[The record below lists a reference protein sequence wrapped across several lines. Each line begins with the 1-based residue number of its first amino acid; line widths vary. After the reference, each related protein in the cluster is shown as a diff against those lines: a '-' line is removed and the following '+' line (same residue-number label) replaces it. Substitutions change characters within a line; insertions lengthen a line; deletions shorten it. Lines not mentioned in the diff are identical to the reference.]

1 MANLGI
7 SPEELAELQEKERA
21 AILGGGLEKI
31 EKEHARGKLSARER
45 LDLLLDKGTFLEL
58 YMLAEHQCKDF
69 DMDKRIYPG
78 DGVICGWGQVEGRR
92 VAVYA
97 QDATVLGG
105 AAGVTGGRKIID
117 TIRMARLNGVP
128 CIGLIDSAGAR
139 IQEGMD
145 NVRGY
150 AEIFCENALTSGVVP
165 QISAIMGNCAGGAAY
180 SPALTDFI
188 FMVAKHG
195 RMFLTGPN
203 VIREVTGEEVDMEQ
217 LGGAR
222 VHGETSGVAHFVCA
236 TEKECIQQIKELLR
250 YLPSSNRHS
259 PPRGPRDDDP
269 HRQCDRLLDLVSSDP
284 RKSYDMV
291 EVIREIADR
300 REFLQ
305 VHRRWARNML
315 VGFVHFDGVACG
327 IVANQPKFMAGTID
341 INASDKAA
349 RFVRFCDAF
358 NIPIVTLADVP
369 GYLPGIQQEY
379 GGIIRHGAKMLYAY
393 TEATVPK
400 ITLVLRKYYGGSI
413 AAMCPLQLGAD
424 RMIAW
429 PTARLAIMGTRPAV
443 EILYGKEIRA
453 AADPDAERR
462 RREEEY
468 ENAFSKPYY
477 ASAKMLVDAVIDP
490 RDTRRQIVESLHLLA
505 EKTAPPRSW
514 RKHGN
519 IPL

>member
-1 MANLGI
+1 MEKFGI
-7 SPEELAELQEKERA
+7 SLAELAELQERERR
-21 AILGGGLEKI
+21 AILGGGLERI
-31 EKEHARGKLSARER
+31 EKEHSKGKLTARER
-45 LDLLLDKGTFLEL
+45 LDLLLDKESFIEL
-58 YMLAEHQCKDF
+58 YMLAEHQCRDF

-78 DGVICGWGQVEGRR
+78 DGVACGWGTIEGRR

-105 AAGVTGGRKIID
+105 AAGVTGGRKIIE
-117 TIRMARLNGVP
+117 TIRMARLNGTP
-128 CIGLIDSAGAR
+128 CISLIDSAGAR
-139 IQEGMD
+139 IQEGME

-150 AEIFCENALTSGVVP
+150 AEIFYENALTSGIVP

-180 SPALTDFI
+180 SPALTDYI
-188 FMVAKHG
+188 FQVAQHG

-203 VIREVTGEEVDMEQ
+203 VIREITGEEVDLEQ
-217 LGGAR
+217 LGGVK
-222 VHGETSGVAHFVCA
+222 VHGEISGVVHFVCRN
-236 TEKECIQQIKELLR
+236 EEECIQEIKQLLH

-259 PPRGPRDDDP
+259 PPMCPCDDDP
-269 HRQCDRLLDLVSSDP
+269 NRLCDRLLDLVPSNPS
-284 RKSYDMV
+284 KSYDMV
-291 EVIREIADR
+291 DVIHEIVDKG
-300 REFLQ
+300 EFLE
-305 VHRRWARNML
+305 VHRRWARNIL
-315 VGFVHFDGVACG
+315 IGFAHFDGISCG
-327 IVANQPKFMAGTID
+327 IVANQPKVMAGTID

-349 RFVRFCDAF
+349 RFIRFCDAF

-369 GYLPGIQQEY
+369 GYMPGIQQEY
-379 GGIIRHGAKMLYAY
+379 GGIIRHGAKMLFAY

-400 ITLVLRKYYGGSI
+400 ITVVLRKYYGGSI

-429 PTARLAIMGTRPAV
+429 PTARLAILGARPAV
-443 EILYGKEIRA
+443 EILYGKEIRSSL
-453 AADPDAERR
+453 DPEAERQ

-468 ENAFSKPYY
+468 ERAFSKPYY
-477 ASAKMLVDAVIDP
+477 ASAKMLVDSVIDP

-505 EKTAPPRSW
+505 EKAVPERGW